1 MSRISRVVCKPLLLL
16 LVVGVTLNLTNH
28 VLAGHVTPNPGRDGF
43 GALPTPGSLP
53 LERVTAFTELTVGSQ
68 ATPAPRTPWGD
79 PDLQGVW
86 TGSTLT
92 PLERPAE
99 LMGKEFLT
107 DAEAEALEVRAVE
120 GALVERP
127 DRPGDPGTYNQIWFD
142 NGTTILPNRRTSL
155 IVEPPDGRI
164 PFTPA
169 GRRHNDITTARYG
182 VGPRD
187 SWLDIDTGE
196 RCLTDGLP
204 LRFSGYNANYLIV
217 QTPDHVA
224 ILGEMFRDLRIIQ
237 LDGRQH
243 GTIPQWLGDARA
255 RWEGDTLVVDTTS
268 FADKSDYW
276 WGSGTWRASRP
287 TLHLVERFTR
297 VDVETIACEF
307 TMEDPL
313 MFTRPWTAAFPL
325 TTDQASR
332 GVTTGPLYEYA
343 CHEGNYAVSNV
354 LSGARAQE
362 KATASA
368 ATKRR

>member
-1 MSRISRVVCKPLLLL
+1 M
-16 LVVGVTLNLTNH
+16 
-28 VLAGHVTPNPGRDGF
+28 
-43 GALPTPGSLP
+43 
-53 LERVTAFTELTVGSQ
+53 
-68 ATPAPRTPWGD
+68 
-79 PDLQGVW
+79 
-86 TGSTLT
+86 
-92 PLERPAE
+92 
-99 LMGKEFLT
+99 
-107 DAEAEALEVRAVE
+107 
-120 GALVERP
+120 
-127 DRPGDPGTYNQIWFD
+127 
-142 NGTTILPNRRTSL
+142 
-155 IVEPPDGRI
+155 
-164 PFTPA
+164 
-169 GRRHNDITTARYG
+169 
-182 VGPRD
+182 GPRD

-204 LRFSGYNANYLIV
+204 LRFSGYNANYLVV

-224 ILGEMFRDLRIIQ
+224 ILGEMFRDLRIIP

-297 VDVETIACEF
+297 VDVETIGYEF

-332 GVTTGPLYEYA
+332 GVPTGPLYRVCVSRRELCRLERPQRSSRARESYRIGSDEA
-343 CHEGNYAVSNV
+343 PLKWHCPQRVISGWVCNPWASLDEEGTLPNPKVV
-354 LSGARAQE
+354 LVLRLRLSRLNRAQSSGV
-362 KATASA
+362 T
-368 ATKRR
+368 ATKRPLEEVTYTHT